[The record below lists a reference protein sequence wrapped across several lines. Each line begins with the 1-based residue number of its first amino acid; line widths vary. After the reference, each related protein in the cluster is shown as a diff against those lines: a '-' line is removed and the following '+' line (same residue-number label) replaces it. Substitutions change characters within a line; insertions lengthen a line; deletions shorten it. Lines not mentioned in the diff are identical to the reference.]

1 MNTELFIEGLFPL
14 LITGN
19 RVEAR
24 RFVQETIVSGTTPE
38 DLVAQGYW
46 SLLHSINSLYRNDKL
61 TCIAHRF
68 STRLLRSLVDQAQ
81 AKYTQKDRCSRS
93 ILMFCG
99 SSEGDDLTGQIMAD
113 LAEADGYE
121 VRFGGGGV
129 AADEILAEV
138 GEHRPDIL
146 LLFGSGASDAPHIRQ
161 IIDTVRSVGSCPNT
175 QIAVGG
181 GVFARATG
189 LAEEIGADL
198 WADDPYEMLERLHN
212 EADRRATP
220 DQRTVGR
227 SVRDAAAA

>member
-1 MNTELFIEGLFPL
+1 
-14 LITGN
+14 
-19 RVEAR
+19 
-24 RFVQETIVSGTTPE
+24 
-38 DLVAQGYW
+38 
-46 SLLHSINSLYRNDKL
+46 
-61 TCIAHRF
+61 
-68 STRLLRSLVDQAQ
+68 
-81 AKYTQKDRCSRS
+81 
-93 ILMFCG
+93 
-99 SSEGDDLTGQIMAD
+99 MAD

-198 WADDPYEMLERLHN
+198 WA
-212 EADRRATP
+212 
-220 DQRTVGR
+220 GR
-227 SVRDAAAA
+227 SL